1 MFQGMKGVKGAH
13 KFYGVLNK
21 YAVEHYPA
29 GIQHQY
35 DVILTRCAVIT
46 L

>member
-1 MFQGMKGVKGAH
+1 MKGVKGAH
-13 KFYGVLNK
+13 KLYGVLNK

-35 DVILTRCAVIT
+35 GAVMT
-46 L
+46 